1 MMKLLSGLVRN
12 WSNGFVALSQVQD
25 DGIHAGIKFHMEIF
39 SNIFWM
45 VKTTSQDGLSRRASL
60 YIGK

>member
-39 SNIFWM
+39 LKIFW
-45 VKTTSQDGLSRRASL
+45 DGQNDIQRWAVTARFPL
-60 YIGK
+60 Y